1 MRSHLR
7 PDVDFPSTL
16 VEEEHVLYEDQ
27 AVDLRHGRKE
37 TVEDARGLEGLE
49 VSGAGAPS
57 RGGECHDEEVEHD
70 R

>member
-7 PDVDFPSTL
+7 PDVDLSSTL
-16 VEEEHVLYEDQ
+16 VEKEHVLYEDQ

-37 TVEDARGLEGLE
+37 AVEDARGLEGLE
-49 VSGAGAPS
+49 VTGPGAPS
-57 RGGECHDEEVEHD
+57 CGGECDDEKVEHD